1 MANLSFWKDSVGF
14 GVYTKDDPDL
24 LSWLYVQWVKKE
36 SPDEAT
42 SASVIKFLE
51 FSSNLIS
58 QKPVVAMEY
67 IDNGIAVILST
78 GEKIPFNK
86 SSTVKQ
92 LVTSVNV
99 MGASTSM
106 AGPRVDPQV
115 DTSIPI
121 TGEAR

>member
-1 MANLSFWKDSVGF
+1 MDNLSFWKNSVGF

-99 MGASTSM
+99 MGASNSM

-121 TGEAR
+121 TGEVR